1 MTVFHMTI
9 NIPKT
14 DVAVAMEPPKALE
27 VTQPQNPKV
36 ELRNKPRE
44 EKSSISPSKKAEF
57 RQSGSGDSPIPKRAK
72 FIKKFGAPKAVSKDK
87 KKSIKMSSTKLT
99 AEGGRVKKSEK
110 KSKRSVSGTPD
121 SAEQKVPPAK
131 LRKESITKE
140 SGGKRRKVS
149 KTNIKSA
156 PEPKQ
161 EIPKKKVSLHLEPA
175 ASGGPKL
182 QAQVSSSSQTPPT
195 SSYEVVAETL
205 ADALVKETIST
216 QSKS

>member
-1 MTVFHMTI
+1 MTLFHVTI
-9 NIPKT
+9 IIPKT
-14 DVAVAMEPPKALE
+14 DVAVAMEPPKAPE

-44 EKSSISPSKKAEF
+44 EKFSISPSKKAEF
-57 RQSGSGDSPIPKRAK
+57 RQSGGGDSPIPKRAK
-72 FIKKFGAPKAVSKDK
+72 FIKKFGAPKAASKDK
-87 KKSIKMSSTKLT
+87 KKLIKTSSTKLT
-99 AEGGRVKKSEK
+99 TEGGKVKKSEK
-110 KSKRSVSGTPD
+110 KPKRSVSGAPD

-140 SGGKRRKVS
+140 SSGKKRKVS
-149 KTNIKSA
+149 KTNIKLA

-161 EIPKKKVSLHLEPA
+161 EISKKKMSLQHLEPA
-175 ASGGPKL
+175 ASSGPEH
-182 QAQVSSSSQTPPT
+182 QAQVSSQTPPT